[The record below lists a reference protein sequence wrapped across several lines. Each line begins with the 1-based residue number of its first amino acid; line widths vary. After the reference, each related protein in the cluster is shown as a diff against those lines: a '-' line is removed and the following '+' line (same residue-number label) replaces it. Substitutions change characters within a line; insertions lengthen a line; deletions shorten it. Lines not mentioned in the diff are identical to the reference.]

1 MQKVATDEKNKRDA
15 RELLL
20 FFDGIQES
28 MDYRQDLARIRNDRN
43 SREYEK
49 IMKWTEVILQGNS
62 FLNFS
67 DGLMAR
73 SILFA
78 MEEVFENY
86 VACQIKKYFREN
98 WEVSSQDKSYYLF
111 EKPRD
116 FRLRP
121 DIVMKKRK
129 DNRTVVL
136 DTKVEKPSEVKNGG
150 KAGVTGLD
158 FRKYVRDDIYR
169 W

>member
-1 MQKVATDEKNKRDA
+1 
-15 RELLL
+15 
-20 FFDGIQES
+20 
-28 MDYRQDLARIRNDRN
+28 MDYRQDFAQIRIDRN

-67 DGLMAR
+67 DGIKSR

-78 MEEVFENY
+78 MDEVFENY

-98 WEVSSQDKSYYLF
+98 WEVSSQDKNYYLF

-116 FRLRP
+116 FQLRP
-121 DIVMKKRK
+121 DIVMKKGK
-129 DNRTVVL
+129 ETELLSLIQN
-136 DTKVEKPSEVKNGG
+136 G
-150 KAGVTGLD
+150 KAFL
-158 FRKYVRDDIYR
+158 I
-169 W
+169 